1 MSEELYFPV
10 EETVGQL
17 TETLR
22 MLEWVVARVPSAWHH
37 RAPAGLVRGLRG
49 DERSVSMHL
58 AHLALYEVKLANP
71 VLDDLANGGDGSG
84 AVESAHVSWFLP
96 EVQALSAAPLG
107 EIMERLKGA
116 RAHHIEITRR
126 FDDKRFNLPAT
137 ALWGTGDGSRME
149 SAGWVAT
156 KTAQHTGE
164 HINTIFRFVLF
175 APRD

>member
-1 MSEELYFPV
+1 MSEELSFSV
-10 EETVGQL
+10 AETVEQL

-22 MLEWVVARVPSAWHH
+22 TLEWVVARVPTAWHH

-49 DERSVSMHL
+49 DERSVSTHL
-58 AHLALYEVKLANP
+58 AHLTLYEVKLATP

-96 EVQALSAAPLG
+96 EVQALSLAPLG
-107 EIMERLKGA
+107 EIIERLRTA
-116 RAHHIEITRR
+116 RARHIEITRG
-126 FDDKRFNLPAT
+126 FDDRHFNRPAT
-137 ALWGTGDGSRME
+137 SLWGTGDGSRME

-175 APRD
+175 APRE